1 VAVGTLRSLGSQKP
15 RPANMLHALNGFLGE
30 RLIEGRF
37 MTLCFATWS
46 RRHRRLRMANAGQE
60 QPILLH
66 GGRCEKIRLAG
77 FPLGMFEEMTYDER
91 SFILD
96 PGDVVVFYSDG
107 IGDAQSPNGAFFGY
121 DGVIQQLTANQ
132 HLTAD
137 AIADRILEEADT
149 FSGGKHPTD
158 DRTLVVLKIH

>member
-1 VAVGTLRSLGSQKP
+1 
-15 RPANMLHALNGFLGE
+15 
-30 RLIEGRF
+30 
-37 MTLCFATWS
+37 
-46 RRHRRLRMANAGQE
+46 
-60 QPILLH
+60 
-66 GGRCEKIRLAG
+66 
-77 FPLGMFEEMTYDER
+77 MTYDER

-121 DGVIQQLTANQ
+121 DGVIQQLMANQ

-137 AIADRILEEADT
+137 AIADRILEEADR